1 MSSKSYGNGK
11 IYKILNHIDDKCY
24 IGSTT
29 QSLSKRMGKHRID
42 MKNSIKCNRMLY
54 KHMIEHGTEQFYI
67 ELVEN
72 YPCQSVEEL
81 RKREGELIR
90 LYGTLNKAVA
100 GRTREET
107 NKAYRDSHQDQINL
121 YLDNTKEKRLET
133 QKAYREKNKQHIKEY
148 KKHFYEQHKEQILI
162 NQKEYNEKKK
172 NKSNETIN

>member
-1 MSSKSYGNGK
+1 MSSKSYENGK

-42 MKNSIKCNRMLY
+42 MKSSIKCNRLLY
-54 KHMIEHGTEQFYI
+54 KHMLEHGTEQFYI

-72 YPCQSVEEL
+72 CPCHSVEEL

-107 NKAYRDSHQDQINL
+107 NKAYRDSHTDQINL
-121 YLDNTKEKRLET
+121 YNETIKEKRLE
-133 QKAYREKNKQHIKEY
+133 QMKAYREKNKEQIKEY
-148 KKHFYEQHKEQILI
+148 KKQFYEQNKEQILSK
-162 NQKEYNEKKK
+162 QKDYHEKKK
-172 NKSNETIN
+172 NKSNETTD